1 MKVKKKKK
9 KMRQEMFTPCSEHIE
24 MLRETMD
31 TFKEKERNTIHQ
43 DSFLLLSTVQETAHY
58 GEL

>member
-1 MKVKKKKK
+1 
-9 KMRQEMFTPCSEHIE
+9 MRQEMFTPCSEHIE